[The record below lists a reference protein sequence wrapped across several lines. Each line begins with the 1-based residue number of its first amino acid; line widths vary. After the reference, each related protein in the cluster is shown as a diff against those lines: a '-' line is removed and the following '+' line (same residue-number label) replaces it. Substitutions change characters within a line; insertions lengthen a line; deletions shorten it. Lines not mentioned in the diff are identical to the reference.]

1 MDNIINNND
10 MNKEQLE
17 TNLAALELLLNEHND
32 KAIDYKAQIA
42 QVKRNIEDL
51 NKPELTP
58 MQLDSVY
65 EAIESA
71 INDFD
76 FDDTDNYNIE
86 YELDYDGR
94 VNAQSLEFQN
104 SYELV
109 EKIVEKVTKLF
120 KEAECPTD
128 EENARDDK
136 EAEELADN
144 S

>member
-1 MDNIINNND
+1 MDNIINDND
-10 MNKEQLE
+10 MDKEQLE
-17 TNLAALELLLNEHND
+17 TNLAALKLLQQETNE
-32 KAIDYKAQIA
+32 KLTDYKV
-42 QVKRNIEDL
+42 QVSLVEKELEDF

-58 MQLDSVY
+58 MQLDGVY

-71 INDFD
+71 VNDFD

-109 EKIVEKVTKLF
+109 EKIVEKVTELF
-120 KEAECPTD
+120 KETECPTD

>member
-1 MDNIINNND
+1 MS
-10 MNKEQLE
+10 KEQLE
-17 TNLAALELLLNEHND
+17 TNLAALELLQNETND
-32 KAIDYKAQIA
+32 KLTDYKAQIA
-42 QVKRNIEDL
+42 QVKRDIEDL

-58 MQLDSVY
+58 MQLDGVY

-94 VNAQSLEFQN
+94 VNASSLEFQS

-109 EKIVEKVTKLF
+109 EMIVEKVHNLF
-120 KEAECPTD
+120 KEADCPED
-128 EENARDDK
+128 
-136 EAEELADN
+136 DN
-144 S
+144 SQVNTQTVAEKII

>member
-1 MDNIINNND
+1 
-10 MNKEQLE
+10 MNEIDLKTKIEGLEKAIQEHKADASRYEEQLKQ
-17 TNLAALELLLNEHND
+17 TTQRL
-32 KAIDYKAQIA
+32 KDY
-42 QVKRNIEDL
+42 

-58 MQLDSVY
+58 MQLDGVY
-65 EAIESA
+65 EAIEGA

-104 SYELV
+104 SYGLV